1 MIEISVG
8 TLIESIPTLQKL
20 SGINLKAK
28 TAWQVSRLLR
38 EIEKEL
44 QGINETRLDIVK
56 KYCEQDESGEPV
68 IVGGNYKILPENIEK
83 CTQESND
90 FLASIIEIN
99 ASLISLNDLND
110 VDFTAAEMNQLEKFI
125 NFED

>member
-28 TAWQVSRLLR
+28 AAWQVSRLLR

-44 QGINETRLDIVK
+44 QGINEARLNIVK
-56 KYCEQDESGEPV
+56 KYCELEESGEPI
-68 IVGGNYKILPENIEK
+68 IVNGNYKIAPENIEK
-83 CTQESND
+83 CTQESNE
-90 FLASIIEIN
+90 FLGSTVEIN
-99 ASLISLNDLND
+99 ASLISLNDLKDIN
-110 VDFTAAEMNQLEKFI
+110 FTATEMSQLEKFI